1 MLEAAALSAQI
12 NLKFL
17 KIPNCTKLSKT
28 NEIICS
34 GIDKELDFVKSN
46 LEQTINATN
55 ILKKH
60 INNTFHASKRGVNV
74 ITNMT
79 NRRI

>member
-1 MLEAAALSAQI
+1 MLEAAALSAQTTM
-12 NLKFL
+12 KFL
-17 KIPNCTKLSKT
+17 KIPTYLKKLSKT

-60 INNTFHASKRGVNV
+60 INNTFHTSKKGV
-74 ITNMT
+74 M
-79 NRRI
+79 